1 MLSRIYF
8 KKKQISK
15 IIKVP
20 LLGDI
25 LLEKSKRAKRLCL
38 TVKSDSTIRLAVPLQ
53 VTFKDSEEFLFSK
66 ISWITK
72 QLNKISK
79 NKEGMICLNP
89 IDVKYARL
97 PLEKRI
103 VYLAGQHNFKFE
115 KLFIKNQK
123 TRWGSCSS
131 KNNINLNAKLLH
143 LPDKLVDYV
152 IMHELVHT
160 QVKNHSKEFW
170 LMLTSYFPDTKE
182 CDRELKKYKL

>member
-1 MLSRIYF
+1 MIY
-8 KKKQISK
+8 
-15 IIKVP
+15 
-20 LLGDI
+20 
-25 LLEKSKRAKRLCL
+25 
-38 TVKSDSTIRLAVPLQ
+38 
-53 VTFKDSEEFLFSK
+53 
-66 ISWITK
+66 
-72 QLNKISK
+72 
-79 NKEGMICLNP
+79 LNP

-103 VYLAGQHNFKFE
+103 VYLAGQHNFKFK

-182 CDRELKKYKL
+182 YDRELKKYKLLILYYFNFR